1 MGYLLPAEYEAYG
14 LQAETADELVTMAS
28 ALIEGYC
35 RRPTLLAAQYTE
47 RVRLIAG
54 SQTIRLSYGPLFDG
68 ALLSGRVRY
77 ARPRRGQ
84 DIGIHPGRNGLFVQ
98 EIATAFGLPGT
109 WVNLDV
115 TTVDVYP
122 GPREVTLPANFLG
135 IGYNEVELTYTAGF
149 STVPTQVMAA
159 CAQIVKN
166 AQAIPALNVKK
177 SRLDTMQMEYFSG
190 DLIDD
195 GVAAMLKPYRAE
207 RLG

>member
-1 MGYLLPAEYEAYG
+1 MGYLLPAQYEAYG
-14 LQAETADELVTMAS
+14 LEAETADELVTMAS
-28 ALIEGYC
+28 ALIEAYC
-35 RRPTLLAAQYTE
+35 RRPSLMATEYTE

-54 SQTIRLSYGPLFDG
+54 SQTIRLSYGPLLDG
-68 ALLSGRVRY
+68 AMVSGRVRY
-77 ARPRRGQ
+77 ARPRRGE
-84 DIGIHPGRNGLFVQ
+84 DVGIHPDRNGIFIQ

-109 WVNLDV
+109 WAVLDV
-115 TTVDVYP
+115 STVDVYA

-149 STVPTQVMAA
+149 VTVPVQVMAA

-166 AQAIPALNVKK
+166 AQAIPALNVKT

>member
-28 ALIEGYC
+28 GLIEGYC

-54 SQTIRLSYGPLFDG
+54 SQTIRLSYGPLLDG
-68 ALLSGRVRY
+68 ALVCGRVRY
-77 ARPRRGQ
+77 ARPRRGE
-84 DIGIHPGRNGLFVQ
+84 DVGIDRDRN
-98 EIATAFGLPGT
+98 GLPGT
-109 WVNLDV
+109 WAELDI

-122 GPREVTLPANFLG
+122 GPREITLPANFLG
-135 IGYNEVELTYTAGF
+135 VGYNEVEITYTAGF
-149 STVPTQVMAA
+149 VTVPTQVMVA

-166 AQAIPALNVKK
+166 AQAIPALNVKT

-195 GVAAMLKPYRAE
+195 GVAAMLKPYRGE